1 MLHPLT
7 LDSIHFYGTPTSASK
22 FHFYCP
28 QGVPP
33 KWDDHPPY
41 GKDDKEFAENLV
53 EGIKILLMPATT
65 TEEEEVLR
73 YLEPPATSTEKEE
86 VLHYLEPKEDKPPKK
101 IIRTMINDVRNVY
114 IGKYGKNPVI
124 VVMTAPDK
132 SKQGP
137 IEAAIIA
144 TRILEKV
151 KSIKYV
157 VAVGVCFGIDKKKHK
172 LGDVIVSSIVC
183 NFTNKREGLKELDEY
198 YQRGD
203 QSHVGNIVNEF
214 RPSKELKIPH
224 EIKVD
229 CGPVISTASLID
241 NPDIKKELLE
251 GRKDAHAGEME
262 GAGIMAAVRYTPQR
276 VEAIVIKGIG
286 DWGDGNK
293 EESKEQK
300 PFAARAAAYYV
311 KTVLDEKILQ

>member
-1 MLHPLT
+1 MHNVQCNDQTNYTHLTLILLHPLT
-7 LDSIHFYGTPTSASK
+7 HNSIHVYGTPTSASK

-28 QGVPP
+28 QGRPP
-33 KWDDHPPY
+33 KWDDDPY
-41 GKDDKEFAENLV
+41 AKDDKTFAENLV

-73 YLEPPATSTEKEE
+73 YLK
-86 VLHYLEPKEDKPPKK
+86 PKEDKSPNK
-101 IIRTMINDVRNVY
+101 IIRTMINDVQNVY

-157 VAVGVCFGIDKKKHK
+157 VAVGVCFGINKERHK

-183 NFTNKREGLKELDEY
+183 NFTNKREGLDELEE

-203 QSHVGNIVNEF
+203 QSHVGNIVKEF
-214 RPSKELKIPH
+214 RPSKQLKMPH

-251 GRKDAHAGEME
+251 GRKDAYAGEME

-286 DWGDGNK
+286 DWGDGTK
-293 EESKEQK
+293 EDSKEQK
-300 PFAARAAAYYV
+300 PFAARAAAFYV
-311 KTVLDEKILQ
+311 TTVLDEKILQ